1 MTMSRP
7 YYATNT
13 PTDAAHSPSG
23 EAPSGDLPT
32 SQVQAGP
39 RTESFHRRRWA
50 IVHPLQIRM
59 LTIVLAYSLTILV
72 MLAIPLFSPLMQGLD
87 DRTIPWQEKALIAN
101 NLLDLHDRYWPWAL
115 GAVLVLLIHC
125 AHSML
130 AMHHVAGPLY
140 RLKTLFPQIG
150 QGNLSIRTTLRKGD
164 FLTPEADLVNQMTA
178 QLQAKITSIKT
189 AQAAVALDIGQLH
202 QAVTAMDNPGL
213 TALVK
218 KTERDLAEMQSSL
231 DAFRT
236 DRGFTLIELMLA
248 VAIVGVLSSLAIPN
262 YLGFLEKARIA
273 RTVAEMNG
281 IAKEIFGYAHPDGQ
295 YPDNLAQIG
304 WDQRLDPW
312 GNPYQ
317 YYRLNCANPAF
328 SRLDPIAPSG
338 DGSDELVL
346 PAKTQPFQPE
356 AHVSLAVAMGN
367 LDGLIRLV
375 VGGGG
380 PGGGGGGPGGG
391 GGGPG
396 GGGPPC
402 GSIGHARK
410 DRFLVPINSDFDLY
424 SMGKDGQSVGP
435 LTAQKSHDDIIRA
448 NDGGYYGLA
457 SNF

>member
-1 MTMSRP
+1 
-7 YYATNT
+7 
-13 PTDAAHSPSG
+13 
-23 EAPSGDLPT
+23 
-32 SQVQAGP
+32 
-39 RTESFHRRRWA
+39 
-50 IVHPLQIRM
+50 M

-87 DRTIPWQEKALIAN
+87 DRTLPWQEKALIAN

-130 AMHHVAGPLY
+130 AMYHVAGPLY
-140 RLKTLFPQIG
+140 RLKTVFLQIG

-213 TALVK
+213 TALVR

-231 DAFRT
+231 DTFRT

-281 IAKEIFGYAHPDGQ
+281 VAKEIYGYAHPDGQ
-295 YPDNLAQIG
+295 YPDSLAQIG

-338 DGSDELVL
+338 NEADGLII
-346 PAKTQPFQPE
+346 PASHYPPYHP
-356 AHVSLAVAMGN
+356 ARLSLAVDTGSHQS
-367 LDGLIRLV
+367 LIRLV
-375 VGGGG
+375 AQGGNSGNGGGNG
-380 PGGGGGGPGGG
+380 
-391 GGGPG
+391 G

-435 LTAQKSHDDIIRA
+435 LTAQKSHDDVIRA

>member
-1 MTMSRP
+1 MTMNRP
-7 YYATNT
+7 YCATNT

-23 EAPSGDLPT
+23 EAPSGDIPT

-39 RTESFHRRRWA
+39 RIESFRRQRWA
-50 IVHPLQIRM
+50 IVHPLQIRI
-59 LTIVLAYSLTILV
+59 LSIVLAYSLTILV
-72 MLAIPLFSPLMQGLD
+72 MLAIPLFTPLMQGLD
-87 DRTIPWQEKALIAN
+87 DRALPWQEKALIAN

-130 AMHHVAGPLY
+130 AMYHVAGPLY

-189 AQAAVALDIGQLH
+189 AQAAVALDVSQLH
-202 QAVTAMDNPGL
+202 HAVMAMDNPGL

-231 DAFRT
+231 DTFKT

-281 IAKEIFGYAHPDGQ
+281 IAKEIFGYAFPDGQ
-295 YPDNLAQIG
+295 YPDSLAQIG

-317 YYRLNCANPAF
+317 YYRLNCTNPAF
-328 SRLDPIAPSG
+328 SRLDPIAPTG
-338 DGSDELVL
+338 DGPDELVL
-346 PAKTQPFQPE
+346 PANARSFQPE
-356 AHVSLAVAMGN
+356 AHVSLAAAMGN
-367 LDGLIRLV
+367 LDGLIHLV
-375 VGGGG
+375 VGGGASA
-380 PGGGGGGPGGG
+380 PVTP
-391 GGGPG
+391 GPG

-402 GSIGHARK
+402 GSIGGARK

-435 LTAQKSHDDIIRA
+435 LTARKVTMTSFGPTMA
-448 NDGGYYGLA
+448 GSTA
-457 SNF
+457 